1 MICTAVPL
9 REPTQHFRSDG
20 SLTHGWGCDRPL
32 DSSRCLSEQNL
43 QRHKIRSLG
52 YKMRYNQPQISEEL
66 MGSHG
71 WEMCRCDYSLK
82 VKATM
87 LKINVTTLPPG
98 HRNSYLSLGRTV
110 CFVLLCLWTVWKNRV
125 CASFRIVYII
135 CTYDSGKHNSRLS
148 HREAESVVKQ
158 QYLLASEL

>member
-1 MICTAVPL
+1 MTGP
-9 REPTQHFRSDG
+9 F
-20 SLTHGWGCDRPL
+20 

-43 QRHKIRSLG
+43 QKHKIRSLG
-52 YKMRYNQPQISEEL
+52 CKMRYNQPQISEEL

-71 WEMCRCDYSLK
+71 WEMCRCNYNLK

-87 LKINVTTLPPG
+87 LKINATTLPPG
-98 HRNSYLSLGRTV
+98 HRSSYLSLGRTV